1 MSGTNR
7 KIKISLLLLAT
18 LMTTSF
24 AFANSYRNNV
34 VDVNV
39 NKESSNAV
47 KVTIYTDKPYTE
59 PVVVNK
65 KANNKYVILMPE
77 TKSNL
82 KSVPS
87 LTNVSG
93 TVSGITVN
101 TQEVSGGK
109 GYTKIIITAD
119 KAINV
124 VPRTQQLA
132 TPKPASTTIAKKDTA
147 SASVK
152 QTQTAKTSEKPKTVT
167 KQAPAKQSTTAV
179 KKQAETTNKIVS
191 TTTKPVA
198 KQTPKTN
205 QKSISNS
212 VKKNV
217 AQTDKYKTPVTKPVE
232 PIKVL
237 EKEINTNKTANNI
250 IDDKND
256 SVLNREIKE
265 NELKNKEQVVNDNIQ
280 TDEKPKYEF
289 NVFKG
294 MSIWKLLLLAGAIT
308 FPILVILLILGMDKR
323 INKQIDKSFK
333 SKDPYYEPTNEDVIE
348 QDNNQYSDTKSQT
361 VVQSKLSHMY
371 HSFDD
376 MLNKVEEPDLAY
388 QEEQYQYK
396 DTENVQEVEFEN
408 DYEDTDF
415 EHDFSQE
422 VDNANIEVAQTIE
435 EITNK
440 DVVLPLED
448 IEPQEDF
455 EIDNTENAEKLS
467 EPKLESEPE
476 LKIET
481 QKIENVSDNYM
492 LTENP
497 TEQVQEESYN
507 PDGYLSEFADIDD
520 NDFFDELTL
529 QSMAQNNIDGLP
541 EQLPADEIFDFM
553 TEDIDE
559 IIAESNE
566 PGNEEPEYAQSIVD
580 EAPEQE
586 STSYDDLTMLTEVK
600 LKDNTGLYL
609 VNYDNFSSLV
619 GHINDDYYVIKKFDD
634 IVNDKI
640 FLKETEKLKDA
651 TRYLVRVGKNKM
663 VVEVS
668 DKSMSRL
675 LDL

>member
-34 VDVNV
+34 VDVKV

-232 PIKVL
+232 SIKVL

-619 GHINDDYYVIKKFDD
+619 GHINDYYYVIKKFDD